1 MYKEKIMD
9 LIYKGKTK
17 DIYSLENGNILMK
30 FKDDVTGKD
39 GVFDP
44 GENQVGL
51 SIEGAGNAGLR
62 MTEFFFNKLNEKNIP
77 THYVG
82 ANIDENTMEVRKARV
97 FGEGLEFIC
106 RYRAVGS
113 FYRRYGKYIEEGAPL
128 DGFFE
133 ITIKDDAK
141 GDPTI
146 SKDCLEALNIATADQ
161 YEELKRLTNEICGLI
176 RDILKEKNLD
186 LYDIKL
192 EFGLDENDKV
202 ILIDEISGGNM
213 RVYKGNEYIEPLRL
227 TEMVLD

>member
-1 MYKEKIMD
+1 MD

-17 DIYSLENGNILMK
+17 NIYSLENGNILMK

-77 THYVG
+77 THYVK
-82 ANIDENTMEVRKARV
+82 ANVEENTMEVRKARV
-97 FGEGLEFIC
+97 FGKGLEFIC

-113 FYRRYGKYIEEGAPL
+113 FYKRYGKYIEEGADL

-133 ITIKDDAK
+133 VTIKDDAA

-146 SKDCLEALNIATADQ
+146 SKDCLEVLNIATADQ
-161 YEELKRLTNEICGLI
+161 YEELKRLII

-192 EFGLDENDKV
+192 EFGLDENNKV

-213 RVYKGNEYIEPLRL
+213 RVYKGDEYIEPLRL
-227 TEMVLD
+227 TDLVLD

>member
-1 MYKEKIMD
+1 MD

-17 DIYSLENGNILMK
+17 DIYALQNGNILMK

-51 SIEGAGNAGLR
+51 SIEGAGNAGLK

-82 ANIDENTMEVRKARV
+82 SNVEENTMEVKKARV
-97 FGEGLEFIC
+97 FGKGLEFIC
-106 RYRAVGS
+106 RYKAVGS
-113 FYRRYGKYIEEGAPL
+113 FYRRYGKYIKEGAPL

-133 ITIKDDAK
+133 VTIKDDAA

-146 SKDCLEALNIATADQ
+146 SKDCLEALNIATNDQ
-161 YEELKRLTNEICGLI
+161 YDELKKLTREISSII
-176 RDILKEKNLD
+176 RDILKEKGLD

-192 EFGLDENDKV
+192 EFGLDENNKI

-213 RVYKGNEYIEPLRL
+213 RVYKENEYIEPLKL

>member
-1 MYKEKIMD
+1 MN

-17 DIYSLENGNILMK
+17 DIYELENGNILMK

-51 SIEGAGNAGLR
+51 SIAGAGNAGLR
-62 MTEFFFNKLNEKNIP
+62 LTEFFFNKLNSKNIP
-77 THYVG
+77 THYVKS
-82 ANIDENTMEVRKARV
+82 NVEENTMEVKKARV
-97 FGEGLEFIC
+97 FGKGLEFIC
-106 RYRAVGS
+106 RYKAVGS
-113 FYRRYGKYIEEGAPL
+113 FYRRYAKYIEEGADL

-133 ITIKDDAK
+133 ITIKDDEA

-146 SKDCLEALNIATADQ
+146 SKDCLEALKIATNDQ
-161 YEELKRLTNEICGLI
+161 YEELKRLTKEICGLI
-176 RDILKEKNLD
+176 RDILKEKGLD

-192 EFGLDENDKV
+192 EFGLDENGKI

-213 RVYKGNEYIEPLRL
+213 RVYKGDEYIEPLRL

>member
-1 MYKEKIMD
+1 MD

-17 DIYSLENGNILMK
+17 DIYALQNGNILMK

-51 SIEGAGNAGLR
+51 SIEGAGNAGLK
-62 MTEFFFNKLNEKNIP
+62 MTKFFFNKLNEKNIP

-82 ANIDENTMEVRKARV
+82 SNVEENTMEVKKARV
-97 FGEGLEFIC
+97 FGKGLEFIC
-106 RYRAVGS
+106 RYKAVGS
-113 FYRRYGKYIEEGAPL
+113 FYRRYGKYIKEGAPL

-133 ITIKDDAK
+133 VTIKDDAA

-146 SKDCLEALNIATADQ
+146 SKDCLEALNIATNDQ
-161 YEELKRLTNEICGLI
+161 YDELKKLTREISSII
-176 RDILKEKNLD
+176 RDILKEKGLD

-192 EFGLDENDKV
+192 EFGLDENNKV

-213 RVYKGNEYIEPLRL
+213 RVYKGNEYIEPLKL
-227 TEMVLD
+227 TEMVLV

>member
-1 MYKEKIMD
+1 MD

-17 DIYSLENGNILMK
+17 DIYALENGNILMK

-62 MTEFFFNKLNEKNIP
+62 LTEYFFKILNEKNIP
-77 THYVG
+77 THYVKS
-82 ANIDENTMEVRKARV
+82 NTDENTMEVKKAKA
-97 FGEGLEFIC
+97 FGKGLEFIY
-106 RYRAVGS
+106 RYKAVGS
-113 FYRRYGKYIEEGAPL
+113 FYRRYGKYIAEGSDLPGL
-128 DGFFE
+128 FE
-133 ITIKDDAK
+133 ITIKDDAA

-146 SKDCLEALNIATADQ
+146 SKDTLEILEIATADQ
-161 YEELKRLTNEICGLI
+161 YEELKKLTGEIS
-176 RDILKEKNLD
+176 DIIKESLKEKGLD

-192 EFGLDENDKV
+192 EFGLDENNKI

-213 RVYKGNEYIEPLRL
+213 RVYKGDEYIEPLRL
-227 TEMVLD
+227 TEMILG

>member
-1 MYKEKIMD
+1 MN

-17 DIYSLENGNILMK
+17 DIYELENGNILMK

-51 SIEGAGNAGLR
+51 SIAGAGNAGLR
-62 MTEFFFNKLNEKNIP
+62 LTEFFFNKLNSKNIP
-77 THYVG
+77 THYVKS
-82 ANIDENTMEVRKARV
+82 NVEENTMEVKKARV
-97 FGEGLEFIC
+97 FGKGLEFIC
-106 RYRAVGS
+106 RYKAVGS
-113 FYRRYGKYIEEGAPL
+113 FYRRYAKYIEEGADL

-133 ITIKDDAK
+133 ITIKDDEA

-146 SKDCLEALNIATADQ
+146 SKDCLDALKIATNDQ
-161 YEELKRLTNEICGLI
+161 YEELKRLTKEICGLI
-176 RDILKEKNLD
+176 RDILKEKGLD

-192 EFGLDENDKV
+192 EFGLDENGKI

-213 RVYKGNEYIEPLRL
+213 RVYKGDEYIEPLRL

>member
-1 MYKEKIMD
+1 MD

-17 DIYSLENGNILMK
+17 DIYALQNGNILMK

-51 SIEGAGNAGLR
+51 SIDGAGKAGLR

-82 ANIDENTMEVRKARV
+82 SNVEENTMEVKKARV
-97 FGEGLEFIC
+97 FGKGLEFIC
-106 RYRAVGS
+106 RYKAVGS

-133 ITIKDDAK
+133 VTIKDDAA

-146 SKDCLEALNIATADQ
+146 SKDCLQALNIATNDQ
-161 YEELKRLTNEICGLI
+161 YDELKKLTREISSII
-176 RDILKEKNLD
+176 RDILKEKGLD

-213 RVYKGNEYIEPLRL
+213 RVYKGNEYIEPLKL
-227 TEMVLD
+227 TEMVLV

>member
-1 MYKEKIMD
+1 MD

-17 DIYSLENGNILMK
+17 DIYALQNGNILMK

-51 SIEGAGNAGLR
+51 SIDGAGKAGLR

-82 ANIDENTMEVRKARV
+82 SNVEENTMEVKKARV
-97 FGEGLEFIC
+97 FGKGLEFIC
-106 RYRAVGS
+106 RYKAVGS

-133 ITIKDDAK
+133 VTIKDDAA

-146 SKDCLEALNIATADQ
+146 SKDCLQALNIATNDQ
-161 YEELKRLTNEICGLI
+161 YDELKKLTREISSII
-176 RDILKEKNLD
+176 RDILKEKGLD

-192 EFGLDENDKV
+192 EFGLDENNKI

-213 RVYKGNEYIEPLRL
+213 RVYKENEYIEPLKL

>member
-1 MYKEKIMD
+1 MD

-17 DIYSLENGNILMK
+17 DIYALQNGNILMK

-51 SIEGAGNAGLR
+51 SIEGAGNAGLK

-82 ANIDENTMEVRKARV
+82 SNVEENTMEVKKARV
-97 FGEGLEFIC
+97 FGKGLEFIC
-106 RYRAVGS
+106 RYKAVGS

-133 ITIKDDAK
+133 VTIKDDAA

-146 SKDCLEALNIATADQ
+146 SKDCLEALNIATNDQ
-161 YEELKRLTNEICGLI
+161 YDELKKLTREISSII
-176 RDILKEKNLD
+176 RDILKEKGLD

-213 RVYKGNEYIEPLRL
+213 RVYKGNEYIEPLKL
-227 TEMVLD
+227 TEMVLV

>member
-1 MYKEKIMD
+1 MD

-17 DIYSLENGNILMK
+17 DIYALQNGNILMK

-51 SIEGAGNAGLR
+51 SIDGAGKAGLK

-82 ANIDENTMEVRKARV
+82 SNVEENSMEVKKARV
-97 FGEGLEFIC
+97 FVMVLEFIC
-106 RYRAVGS
+106 RYKAVGS
-113 FYRRYGKYIEEGAPL
+113 FYRRYGKYIEEGDPL

-133 ITIKDDAK
+133 VTIKDDAA

-146 SKDCLEALNIATADQ
+146 SKDCLQALNIATNDQ
-161 YEELKRLTNEICGLI
+161 YEELKKLTREISSII
-176 RDILKEKNLD
+176 RDILKEKGLD

-213 RVYKGNEYIEPLRL
+213 RVYKGNEYIEPLKL

>member
-1 MYKEKIMD
+1 MD

-17 DIYSLENGNILMK
+17 DIYALQNGNILMK

-51 SIEGAGNAGLR
+51 SIDGAGKAGLR

-82 ANIDENTMEVRKARV
+82 SNVEENTMEVKKARV
-97 FGEGLEFIC
+97 FGKGLEFIC
-106 RYRAVGS
+106 RYKAVGS
-113 FYRRYGKYIEEGAPL
+113 FYRRYGKYIKEGAPL

-133 ITIKDDAK
+133 VTIKDDAA

-146 SKDCLEALNIATADQ
+146 SKDCLEALNIATNDQ
-161 YEELKRLTNEICGLI
+161 YEELKKLTREISSII
-176 RDILKEKNLD
+176 RDILKEKGLD

-213 RVYKGNEYIEPLRL
+213 RVYKGNEYIEPLKL

>member
-1 MYKEKIMD
+1 MD

-17 DIYSLENGNILMK
+17 DIYALQNGNILMK

-51 SIEGAGNAGLR
+51 SIEGAGNAGLK

-82 ANIDENTMEVRKARV
+82 SNVEENTMEVKKARV
-97 FGEGLEFIC
+97 FGKGLEFIC
-106 RYRAVGS
+106 RYKAVGS
-113 FYRRYGKYIEEGAPL
+113 FYRRYGKYIKESAPL

-133 ITIKDDAK
+133 VTIKDDAA

-146 SKDCLEALNIATADQ
+146 SKDCLEALNIATNDQ
-161 YEELKRLTNEICGLI
+161 YDELKKLTREISSII
-176 RDILKEKNLD
+176 RDILKEKGLD

-213 RVYKGNEYIEPLRL
+213 RVYKGNEYIEPLKL
-227 TEMVLD
+227 TEMVLV

>member
-1 MYKEKIMD
+1 MD

-17 DIYSLENGNILMK
+17 DIYALQNGNILMK

-51 SIEGAGNAGLR
+51 SIEGAGNAGLK

-82 ANIDENTMEVRKARV
+82 SNVEENTMEVKKARV
-97 FGEGLEFIC
+97 FGKGLEFIC
-106 RYRAVGS
+106 RYKAVGS
-113 FYRRYGKYIEEGAPL
+113 FYRRYGKYIKEGAPL

-133 ITIKDDAK
+133 VTIKDDAA

-146 SKDCLEALNIATADQ
+146 SKDCLQALNIATNDQ
-161 YEELKRLTNEICGLI
+161 YDELKKLTREISSII
-176 RDILKEKNLD
+176 RDILKEKGLD

-213 RVYKGNEYIEPLRL
+213 RVYKGNEYIEPLKL
-227 TEMVLD
+227 TEMVLV

>member
-1 MYKEKIMD
+1 MD

-17 DIYSLENGNILMK
+17 DIYALQNGNILMK

-51 SIEGAGNAGLR
+51 SIEGAGNAGLK
-62 MTEFFFNKLNEKNIP
+62 MTEFFFNKLNEKNVP

-82 ANIDENTMEVRKARV
+82 SNVEENTMEVKKARV
-97 FGEGLEFIC
+97 FGKGLEFIC
-106 RYRAVGS
+106 RYKAVGS
-113 FYRRYGKYIEEGAPL
+113 FYRRYGKYIKEGAPL

-133 ITIKDDAK
+133 VTIKDDAA

-146 SKDCLEALNIATADQ
+146 SKDCLEALNIATNDQ
-161 YEELKRLTNEICGLI
+161 YDELKKLTREISSII
-176 RDILKEKNLD
+176 RDILKEKGLD

-213 RVYKGNEYIEPLRL
+213 RVYKGNEYIEPLKL
-227 TEMVLD
+227 TETVLV

>member
-1 MYKEKIMD
+1 MD

-17 DIYSLENGNILMK
+17 DIYALQNGNILMK

-51 SIEGAGNAGLR
+51 SIDGAGKAGLR

-82 ANIDENTMEVRKARV
+82 SNVEENTMEVKKARV
-97 FGEGLEFIC
+97 FGKGLEFIC
-106 RYRAVGS
+106 RYKAVGS

-133 ITIKDDAK
+133 VTIKDDAA

-146 SKDCLEALNIATADQ
+146 SKDCLEALNIATNDQ
-161 YEELKRLTNEICGLI
+161 YDELKKLTREISSII
-176 RDILKEKNLD
+176 RDILKEKGLD

-213 RVYKGNEYIEPLRL
+213 RVYKGNEYIEPLKL

>member
-1 MYKEKIMD
+1 MD

-17 DIYSLENGNILMK
+17 DIYTLKNGNILMK

-51 SIEGAGNAGLR
+51 SIEGAGNAGLK
-62 MTEFFFNKLNEKNIP
+62 MTEFFFNKLNEKNIT

-82 ANIDENTMEVRKARV
+82 SNVEENTMEVKKARV
-97 FGEGLEFIC
+97 FGKGLEFIC
-106 RYRAVGS
+106 RYKAVGS

-133 ITIKDDAK
+133 VTIKDDAA

-146 SKDCLEALNIATADQ
+146 SKDCLEALNIATSDQ
-161 YEELKRLTNEICGLI
+161 YDELKKLTREISSII
-176 RDILKEKNLD
+176 RDILKEKGLD

-192 EFGLDENDKV
+192 EFGLDENNKI

-213 RVYKGNEYIEPLRL
+213 RVYKGNEYIEPLKL

>member
-1 MYKEKIMD
+1 MD

-17 DIYSLENGNILMK
+17 DIYALQNGNILMK

-51 SIEGAGNAGLR
+51 SIEGAGNAGLK

-82 ANIDENTMEVRKARV
+82 SNVEENTMEVKKARV
-97 FGEGLEFIC
+97 FGKGLEFIC
-106 RYRAVGS
+106 RYKAVGS

-128 DGFFE
+128 DGLFE
-133 ITIKDDAK
+133 VTIKDDAA

-146 SKDCLEALNIATADQ
+146 SKDCLQALNIATNDQ
-161 YEELKRLTNEICGLI
+161 YDELKKLTREISSII
-176 RDILKEKNLD
+176 RDILKEKGLD

-213 RVYKGNEYIEPLRL
+213 RVYKGNEYIEPLKL
-227 TEMVLD
+227 TEMVLV

>member
-1 MYKEKIMD
+1 MD

-17 DIYSLENGNILMK
+17 DIYALQNGNILMK

-82 ANIDENTMEVRKARV
+82 SNVEENSMEVKKARV
-97 FGEGLEFIC
+97 FGKGLEFIC
-106 RYRAVGS
+106 RYKAVGS

-133 ITIKDDAK
+133 VTIKDDAA

-146 SKDCLEALNIATADQ
+146 SKDCLEALNIATNDQ
-161 YEELKRLTNEICGLI
+161 YEELKKLTREISSII
-176 RDILKEKNLD
+176 RDILKEKGLD

-192 EFGLDENDKV
+192 EFGLDENNKI

-213 RVYKGNEYIEPLRL
+213 RVYKENEYIEPLKL

>member
-1 MYKEKIMD
+1 MD

-17 DIYSLENGNILMK
+17 DIYALQNGNILMK

-51 SIEGAGNAGLR
+51 SIDGAGKAGLR

-82 ANIDENTMEVRKARV
+82 SNVEENTMEVKKARV
-97 FGEGLEFIC
+97 FGKGLEFIC
-106 RYRAVGS
+106 RYKAVGS
-113 FYRRYGKYIEEGAPL
+113 FYRRYGKYIKEGAPL

-133 ITIKDDAK
+133 VTIKDDAA

-146 SKDCLEALNIATADQ
+146 SKDCLEALNIATNDQ
-161 YEELKRLTNEICGLI
+161 YDELKKLTREISSII
-176 RDILKEKNLD
+176 RDILKEKGLD

-213 RVYKGNEYIEPLRL
+213 RVYKGNEYIEPLKL

>member
-1 MYKEKIMD
+1 MD

-17 DIYSLENGNILMK
+17 DIYALENGNILMK

-44 GENQVGL
+44 GENQIGL
-51 SIEGAGNAGLR
+51 TIDGAGNAGLR
-62 MTEFFFNKLNEKNIP
+62 LTEYFFKILNEKNIP
-77 THYVG
+77 THYVKS
-82 ANIDENTMEVRKARV
+82 NLDENTMEVKKARV
-97 FGEGLEFIC
+97 FGKGLEFIY
-106 RYRAVGS
+106 RYKAVGS
-113 FYRRYGKYIEEGAPL
+113 FYRRYGKYIEEGADL

-133 ITIKDDAK
+133 VTIKDDAA

-146 SKDCLEALNIATADQ
+146 SKDCLEVLNIATADQ
-161 YEELKRLTNEICGLI
+161 YEELKRLTKEICGII

-213 RVYKGNEYIEPLRL
+213 RIYKGDEYIEPLRL

>member
-1 MYKEKIMD
+1 MD

-17 DIYSLENGNILMK
+17 DIYALQNGNILMK

-51 SIEGAGNAGLR
+51 SIDGAGKAGLR

-82 ANIDENTMEVRKARV
+82 SNVEENTMEVKKARV
-97 FGEGLEFIC
+97 FGKGLEFIC
-106 RYRAVGS
+106 RYKAVGS
-113 FYRRYGKYIEEGAPL
+113 FYKRYGKYIEEGAPL

-133 ITIKDDAK
+133 VTIKDDAAS
-141 GDPTI
+141 DPTI
-146 SKDCLEALNIATADQ
+146 SKDCLQALNIATNDQ
-161 YEELKRLTNEICGLI
+161 YDELKKLTREISSII
-176 RDILKEKNLD
+176 RDILKEKGLD

-192 EFGLDENDKV
+192 EFGLDENNKI

-213 RVYKGNEYIEPLRL
+213 RVYKENEYIEPLKL

>member
-1 MYKEKIMD
+1 MN

-17 DIYSLENGNILMK
+17 DIYELENGNILMK

-51 SIEGAGNAGLR
+51 SIAGAGNAGLR
-62 MTEFFFNKLNEKNIP
+62 LTEFFFNKLNSKNIP
-77 THYVG
+77 THYVKS
-82 ANIDENTMEVRKARV
+82 NVEENTMEVKKARV
-97 FGEGLEFIC
+97 FGKGLEFIC
-106 RYRAVGS
+106 RYKAVGS
-113 FYRRYGKYIEEGAPL
+113 FYRRYAKYIEEGADL

-133 ITIKDDAK
+133 VTTKDDEA

-146 SKDCLEALNIATADQ
+146 SKDCLDALKIATNDQ
-161 YEELKRLTNEICGLI
+161 YEELKRLTKEICGLI
-176 RDILKEKNLD
+176 RDILKEKGLD

-192 EFGLDENDKV
+192 EFGLDENGKI

-213 RVYKGNEYIEPLRL
+213 RVYKGDEYIEPLRL

>member
-1 MYKEKIMD
+1 MN

-17 DIYSLENGNILMK
+17 DIYELENGNILMK

-51 SIEGAGNAGLR
+51 SIAGAGNAGLR
-62 MTEFFFNKLNEKNIP
+62 LTEFFFNKLNSKNIP
-77 THYVG
+77 THYVKSN
-82 ANIDENTMEVRKARV
+82 ASENTMEVKKARV
-97 FGEGLEFIC
+97 FGKGLEFIC
-106 RYRAVGS
+106 RYKAVGS
-113 FYRRYGKYIEEGAPL
+113 FYRRYAKYIEEGADL

-133 ITIKDDAK
+133 ITIKDDDA

-146 SKDCLEALNIATADQ
+146 SKDCLDALKIATNDQ
-161 YEELKRLTNEICGLI
+161 YEELKRLTKEICGLI
-176 RDILKEKNLD
+176 RDILKEKGLD

-192 EFGLDENDKV
+192 EFGLDENGKI

-213 RVYKGNEYIEPLRL
+213 RVYKGDEYIEPLRL